1 MPHALRVLAAPLLA
15 VLVLG
20 RAPAAAQDR
29 EVGRLQP
36 AIDAAIDGGVAHL
49 LRTQLRDGSWEHVT
63 DQYRNGST
71 ALCAL
76 ALLKSGVP
84 REHAALQRALGFL
97 QRELPQRTYSAGVEL
112 LLLAALDDPAYAE
125 RARAI
130 AELLVDWEH
139 DGERGAWAYPHGRA
153 DLSNTQL
160 AALGLWSAWKLGV
173 KPDRN
178 LWKRTLEA
186 TIERHQ
192 EAPREVEW
200 LTRGRSGKQR
210 VAGFHYL
217 GLEEPPPASAS
228 MTTAGLCVLK
238 LGELVLG
245 KDVGGR
251 LQRDVDEHARQA
263 LAWLEH
269 DWAVDRNAGR
279 EDPRQ
284 YLHYYLYGLER
295 VAALYELDRI
305 GEHAWYREGAEFLV
319 ADQKGGGE
327 WGDQAQTSFALLF
340 LSRATH
346 PSSGPRARAAEN
358 ARATEQGSV
367 RLRGV
372 LDEDLV
378 LTLAGLDPALVE
390 DYVAGG
396 GAGVRVAR
404 VEYLVDGAVVATV
417 AGDPARVWSGER
429 YPARWSP
436 ARPAEYE
443 LRVRVALVPPDAD
456 PAGAYTAEVYESEPL
471 RWALEPSSAAWL
483 ARMASFDRADVLVGA
498 KVASLTAST
507 QRWDASGPDKLRDG
521 RESTRWVAAPDDPAP
536 WVRLALE
543 RPVRAA
549 GVRLAPAVAGRSQRG
564 AFDRFVRLAVVVNR
578 DAPIEVVVPD
588 DADELDPLL
597 VPLPGRPRVRLLEV
611 RVLESRPAAP
621 GRREGVGLAELSLY
635 DA

>member
-417 AGDPARVWSGER
+417 AGTPRACGAASATRRAGARRGRPSTSCACASRSCRPTPTPPARTRPRST
-429 YPARWSP
+429 SP
-436 ARPAEYE
+436 SRC
-443 LRVRVALVPPDAD
+443 
-456 PAGAYTAEVYESEPL
+456 
-471 RWALEPSSAAWL
+471 
-483 ARMASFDRADVLVGA
+483 
-498 KVASLTAST
+498 
-507 QRWDASGPDKLRDG
+507 
-521 RESTRWVAAPDDPAP
+521 
-536 WVRLALE
+536 
-543 RPVRAA
+543 
-549 GVRLAPAVAGRSQRG
+549 AGRSSR
-564 AFDRFVRLAVVVNR
+564 A
-578 DAPIEVVVPD
+578 
-588 DADELDPLL
+588 
-597 VPLPGRPRVRLLEV
+597 RPRG
-611 RVLESRPAAP
+611 SRAWRASTARTCSSARRSRASRRRRSAGTRAGPTSCATAASRRAGSPRPTTPRRGCGSRSSARCAPPACASPRRSPAAP
-621 GRREGVGLAELSLY
+621 SAAPST
-635 DA
+635 ASCASPSS